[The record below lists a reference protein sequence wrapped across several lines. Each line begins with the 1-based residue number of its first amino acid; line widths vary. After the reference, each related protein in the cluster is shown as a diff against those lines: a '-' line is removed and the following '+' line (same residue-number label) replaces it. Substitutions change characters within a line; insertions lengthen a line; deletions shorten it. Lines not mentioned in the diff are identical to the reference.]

1 MEDVF
6 LPTIDAHDEAPV
18 YEQDLPRFEDLS
30 DPIHNRMRKS
40 PYYGQK
46 IILRSVFGKTA
57 GPAKIEPTHPRGQD
71 HVWLGVPNLT
81 AQEKRAGMYQVAVP
95 GLTFIQIQ
103 DGYEVD
109 CGTEKGLYDWEWMQY
124 APQIVQNRAD
134 TDYNP
139 EKPHEGAD
147 SEFYIVVPNF
157 EEAKAAKTF
166 DQRREAMNYVAKL
179 SPVGWYQ
186 LARLLGANMENS
198 NSFSVYNYLQGIA
211 DKKPERILLAKD
223 EENAS
228 VRLLFLK
235 LEDAGI
241 IRKTEGVYK
250 YNDKVL
256 GTSEKQVVYNMC
268 LKEHASI
275 VRFMRNDL
283 GVKTLGLPV
292 DSPYVSYASADS
304 QAALAAQAAQPSS
317 VMETIARINAKNN
330 VAPAAEEEDDYVD
343 EEDEEVET
351 FAPQAPAKPTSATA
365 PTIPAPEAPTAPTTV
380 AGAAKRNTSG
390 LKNQAKG
397 TI

>member
-6 LPTIDAHDEAPV
+6 LPTIDADDEAPV
-18 YEQDLPRFEDLS
+18 YEQDLPRFEDLN

-46 IILRSVFGKTA
+46 IILRSVYGKTA

-81 AQEKRAGMYQVAVP
+81 AQEKRAGMYQVATP

-124 APQIVQNRAD
+124 APQIVQHRED

-157 EEAKAAKTF
+157 EEERAAKTF
-166 DQRREAMNYVAKL
+166 DERREAMNYVAKL

-198 NSFSVYNYLQGIA
+198 KPYSVYNYLQGIA
-211 DKKPERILLAKD
+211 DKKPDRIILAKN
-223 EENAS
+223 EENAN

-235 LEDAGI
+235 LEDAGV
-241 IRKTEGVYK
+241 IRKAEGVYK

-256 GTSEKQVVYNMC
+256 GTSEKQVIYNLC
-268 LKEHASI
+268 LKENASI

-292 DSPYVSYASADS
+292 DSPYATYASADS

-330 VAPAAEEEDDYVD
+330 VAAPTEDEDDYVD
-343 EEDEEVET
+343 DEDEAVQS
-351 FAPQAPAKPTSATA
+351 AADAQPKPSSAT
-365 PTIPAPEAPTAPTTV
+365 PPSIPAPEAPVAPTTP
-380 AGAAKRNTSG
+380 AGAMRRNTSG
-390 LKNQAKG
+390 LKNQAKSS
-397 TI
+397 I